1 MGSRG
6 HSVHQTGLQV
16 ACTEDNSWPCHVLV
30 HVSRKRT
37 SETGMST
44 VAARGQP
51 ESLAHAPAV
60 RTHTAVLNQAPRN
73 RTGGGEDDDDDR
85 THADVQVLQE
95 RLQEAGAHTQR
106 PHALMAPRRLD
117 PWAQVLGRRG
127 LHTGASLG
135 DSPGSRVRGPLAG
148 QRPCQAI
155 LLGFGGQQARSEKAT
170 LHSALP
176 HPCAAGLAPTRPLH
190 VDPEPGLEGQ
200 GVPRRRSPQPSP
212 LQC

>member
-6 HSVHQTGLQV
+6 HSVRQTGLQV
-16 ACTEDNSWPCHVLV
+16 ACPEGNSWPRHVLV

-37 SETGMST
+37 SEMGMST
-44 VAARGQP
+44 VAAGGQP

-73 RTGGGEDDDDDR
+73 RTGGGEDDDDR

-95 RLQEAGAHTQR
+95 GLQEAGAHAQR

-117 PWAQVLGRRG
+117 PWAQVLGKRG

-135 DSPGSRVRGPLAG
+135 DSPGSRSARTTSRSTSLPGHPSRRWGPAG
-148 QRPCQAI
+148 QVRAGHPALSSAPSLCCW
-155 LLGFGGQQARSEKAT
+155 LGSDTATPGGPRAW
-170 LHSALP
+170 P
-176 HPCAAGLAPTRPLH
+176 GGAGC
-190 VDPEPGLEGQ
+190 
-200 GVPRRRSPQPSP
+200 S
-212 LQC
+212 